1 MSQKLEMALP
11 LQEIKQLRH
20 RPNHAARRPLQ
31 VRLSRADF
39 HSSCKSFFKIEFA
52 SQDITA
58 FGGLELIRRYF
69 RLIELG
75 RTVRSVFARYEV
87 GGDYRAIDMILVI
100 VVLILAGGRRLDH
113 LNYLCEDPLVKR
125 FCGLLRLPRE
135 RSVARW
141 LKRFGH
147 KSLEAW
153 VEINSQIVCAA
164 IEKEKL
170 GRLTLDIDGSVI
182 TTGASVSWAFRGFN
196 PHHRKNPSY
205 YPILAHLA
213 QTGHILRL
221 KNRPGNI
228 HDSKGAVVF
237 LRDLI
242 DDVRIRLGRALPL
255 EFRMDG
261 AFFQQEIIALLDRKA
276 AGYAIKVP
284 FFKWLGLLPLIRDR
298 QRWHRLR
305 GGMGC
310 FELSLNIAAW
320 QRTLRVVVYRKP
332 VHHETKKNYQL
343 DLFDPDDGYFEYSA
357 VGTNLDLSAAALW
370 DFMAGRGAQE
380 KTFAELKGEWALDVV
395 PTHHYGANSAW
406 QQISILGHNLLRN
419 FQLHTL
425 ATPKPRSRKRTYR
438 FFLQSLKTIRFKLI
452 HQPARIVKPQGYQVL
467 RFSVAPPVEQLI
479 KTIDQKLKSAA

>member
-1 MSQKLEMALP
+1 MALP
-11 LQEIKQLRH
+11 LQGIKHLRH
-20 RPNHAARRPLQ
+20 RPNPAARRPLQ

-39 HSSCKSFFKIEFA
+39 HSVCKSFFKIEFA

-58 FGGLELIRRYF
+58 FGGLELIGRYF

-75 RTVRSVFARYEV
+75 RTVRSVFARYDL
-87 GGDYRAIDMILVI
+87 GGDYRAIDMMLVI
-100 VVLILAGGRRLDH
+100 VVFIFVGGRRLDH

-141 LKRFGH
+141 LKRFTH
-147 KSLEAW
+147 KSLQAL

-164 IEKEKL
+164 LEKEKL

-182 TTGASVSWAFRGFN
+182 TTGASVAWAFRGFN
-196 PHHRKNPSY
+196 PHHRKDPSY

-213 QTGHILRL
+213 QTGHILRV
-221 KNRPGNI
+221 KNRPGNV
-228 HDSKGAVVF
+228 HDSKGAVAF
-237 LRDLI
+237 LRALI
-242 DDVRIRLGRALPL
+242 EDVRMRLGKSLPL

-261 AFFQQEIIALLDRKA
+261 AFFQRGIIELLERRK

-284 FFKWLGLLPLIRDR
+284 FFKWLGLLPMIRER
-298 QRWHRLR
+298 QRWQALR
-305 GGMGC
+305 EGMGC
-310 FELSLNIAAW
+310 FELALPIATW
-320 QRTLRVVVYRKP
+320 EKTLRVVIYRKP

-357 VGTNLDLSAAALW
+357 VSTNLTLSAGALW

-425 ATPKPRSRKRTYR
+425 ATPKPRSRKRTYG
-438 FFLQSLKTIRFKLI
+438 FFLQSLKTLRFKLI
-452 HQPARIVKPQGYQVL
+452 HQPARLVKPQGYSVL
-467 RFSVAPPVEQLI
+467 RFSVAPPVQTLI
-479 KTIDQKLKSAA
+479 EMIDQKLKSAA

>member
-1 MSQKLEMALP
+1 
-11 LQEIKQLRH
+11 
-20 RPNHAARRPLQ
+20 
-31 VRLSRADF
+31 VRLSRTDF
-39 HSSCKSFFKIEFA
+39 HSVCKSFSKIEFA

-69 RLIELG
+69 RLIKLH
-75 RTVRSVFARYEV
+75 RRVQAVFAHYGI

-100 VVLILAGGRRLDH
+100 VVLILVGGRRLDH

-141 LKRFGH
+141 LKRFTH
-147 KSLEAW
+147 KSLQAL
-153 VEINSQIVCAA
+153 VELNSQMVCEA

-170 GRLTLDIDGSVI
+170 GRLTLDIDGSVV
-182 TTGASVSWAFRGFN
+182 TAGASVSWAFRGFN
-196 PHHRKNPSY
+196 PHHRKDPSY

-213 QTGHILRL
+213 QTGHILRV
-221 KNRPGNI
+221 KNRPGNV
-228 HDSKGAVVF
+228 HDSKGAVTFV
-237 LRDLI
+237 RDLI
-242 DDVRIRLGRALPL
+242 DDVRMRLGRVLPL

-261 AFFQQEIIALLDRKA
+261 AFFQREIIELLERKG

-284 FFKWLGLLPLIRDR
+284 FFKWLGLLPVIRER
-298 QRWHRLR
+298 QRWQALR
-305 GGMGC
+305 EGMGC
-310 FELSLNIAAW
+310 FDFLLPIAAW
-320 QRTLRVVVYRKP
+320 EKTLRVVVYRKP

-357 VGTNLDLSAAALW
+357 VSTNLTLSAAALW

-419 FQLHTL
+419 FQLQTL
-425 ATPKPRSRKRTYR
+425 AIPKPRSRKRTFR

-452 HQPARIVKPQGYQVL
+452 HQPARIVKPQGYSVL
-467 RFSVAPPVEQLI
+467 RFSVAPPVQTLI
-479 KTIDQKLKSAA
+479 QMIDQKLKSAA

>member
-1 MSQKLEMALP
+1 MALP

-31 VRLSRADF
+31 VRLSRTDF
-39 HSSCKSFFKIEFA
+39 HSVCKSFSRIEFA

-58 FGGLELIRRYF
+58 YGGLELIRRYF
-69 RLIELG
+69 RLIQLG
-75 RTVRSVFARYEV
+75 HTVRSVFARYAV
-87 GGDYRAIDMILVI
+87 GGDYRAIDMILVM

-141 LKRFGH
+141 LKRFTH
-147 KSLEAW
+147 KSLQAW
-153 VEINSQIVCAA
+153 VELNSQIVCEA

-182 TTGASVSWAFRGFN
+182 TTGAKVSWAFRGFN
-196 PHHRKNPSY
+196 PHHRKDPSY

-213 QTGHILRL
+213 QTGHILRV
-221 KNRPGNI
+221 KNRPGNV
-228 HDSKGAVVF
+228 HDSKGAVGFV
-237 LRDLI
+237 RDLI
-242 DDVRIRLGRALPL
+242 DDVRMRLGKSLPL

-261 AFFQQEIIALLDRKA
+261 AFFQREMIDLLERKG

-298 QRWHRLR
+298 QRWQGLR
-305 GGMGC
+305 EGMGC
-310 FELSLNIAAW
+310 FELSLHIAAW
-320 QRTLRVVVYRKP
+320 EKTLRVVVYRKP

-357 VGTNLDLSAAALW
+357 VGTNLTLSAGALW

-406 QQISILGHNLLRN
+406 QQISILGHNLIRN
-419 FQLHTL
+419 FQLQTL
-425 ATPKPRSRKRTYR
+425 ATQKPRTRKRTYL
-438 FFLQSLKTIRFKLI
+438 FFLQSLKTLRFKLI
-452 HQPARIVKPQGYQVL
+452 HQPARIVKPQGYCVL
-467 RFSVAPPVEQLI
+467 RFSVAQPVQTLI
-479 KTIDQKLKSAA
+479 QMIDQKLKSAA

>member
-1 MSQKLEMALP
+1 
-11 LQEIKQLRH
+11 
-20 RPNHAARRPLQ
+20 
-31 VRLSRADF
+31 V
-39 HSSCKSFFKIEFA
+39 CKSFSKIEFA

-58 FGGLELIRRYF
+58 FGGLELIGRYF
-69 RLIELG
+69 RLIELH
-75 RTVRSVFARYEV
+75 RRVQAVFARYGL
-87 GGDYRAIDMILVI
+87 GGDYRAIDMILVM
-100 VVLILAGGRRLDH
+100 VVLILVGGRRLDH

-141 LKRFGH
+141 LKRFTH
-147 KSLEAW
+147 KSLQAL
-153 VEINSQIVCAA
+153 VELNSQMVCEA

-182 TTGASVSWAFRGFN
+182 TTGASVCWAFRGFN
-196 PHHRKNPSY
+196 PHHRKDPSY

-213 QTGHILRL
+213 QTGHILRV
-221 KNRPGNI
+221 KNRPGNV
-228 HDSKGAVVF
+228 HDSKGAVAFV
-237 LRDLI
+237 RDLI
-242 DDVRIRLGRALPL
+242 EDVRMRLGRSLPL

-261 AFFQQEIIALLDRKA
+261 AFFQREIIELLERRR
-276 AGYAIKVP
+276 AGYAIKVL
-284 FFKWLGLLPLIRDR
+284 FFKWLGLLPLIRER
-298 QRWHRLR
+298 QSWQALKE
-305 GGMGC
+305 GMGC
-310 FELSLNIAAW
+310 FEIALSIAAW
-320 QRTLRVVVYRKP
+320 EKTLRVVVYRKP
-332 VHHETKKNYQL
+332 VHHETKKNYQF

-357 VGTNLDLSAAALW
+357 VSTNLALSASALW

-425 ATPKPRSRKRTYR
+425 ATPKPRSRKRTYC

-452 HQPARIVKPQGYQVL
+452 HQPARLVKPQGYSVL
-467 RFSVAPPVEQLI
+467 RFSVAPPVLTLI
-479 KTIDQKLKSAA
+479 QMIDQKLKSAA

>member
-1 MSQKLEMALP
+1 M
-11 LQEIKQLRH
+11 
-20 RPNHAARRPLQ
+20 
-31 VRLSRADF
+31 RLSRTDF
-39 HSSCKSFFKIEFA
+39 HSSCKSVFKIEFA

-69 RLIELG
+69 RLIQLG
-75 RTVRSVFARYEV
+75 RTVRSVFARYDV

-113 LNYLCEDPLVKR
+113 LNYVCEDPLVKR

-147 KSLEAW
+147 KSLEAL
-153 VEINSQIVCAA
+153 VEINSQIVWAA

-213 QTGHILRL
+213 QTGHIVRV
-221 KNRPGNI
+221 KNRPGNV
-228 HDSKGAVVF
+228 HDSKGAVAF

-242 DDVRIRLGRALPL
+242 DDVRMRLGRALPL

-261 AFFQQEIIALLDRKA
+261 AFFQREIICLLDRRG

-284 FFKWLGLLPLIRDR
+284 FFKWLGLLPMIRDR
-298 QRWHRLR
+298 QRWHALR
-305 GGMGC
+305 EGMGC
-310 FELSLNIAAW
+310 FELPIAAW

-357 VGTNLDLSAAALW
+357 VGTNLDLSTAALW

-406 QQISILGHNLLRN
+406 QQISILGHNLIRN
-419 FQLHTL
+419 FQLQTL

-452 HQPARIVKPQGYQVL
+452 HQPARLVKPQGYQVL
-467 RFSVAPPVEQLI
+467 RFSVAPPVQQLI

>member
-1 MSQKLEMALP
+1 M
-11 LQEIKQLRH
+11 
-20 RPNHAARRPLQ
+20 
-31 VRLSRADF
+31 RLSRTDF
-39 HSSCKSFFKIEFA
+39 HCACKSFFKIEFA

-58 FGGLELIRRYF
+58 FGGLELMRRYF
-69 RLIELG
+69 RLIKLG
-75 RTVRSVFARYEV
+75 RTVRSVFARHDL

-100 VVLILAGGRRLDH
+100 VVLILVGGRRLDH

-141 LKRFGH
+141 LKRFTH
-147 KSLEAW
+147 KSLKAL
-153 VEINSQIVCAA
+153 VEINSQIVCEA

-213 QTGHILRL
+213 QTGHILRV
-221 KNRPGNI
+221 KNRPGNV
-228 HDSKGAVVF
+228 HDSKGAVAL

-261 AFFQQEIIALLDRKA
+261 AFFQREIIELLQRTGS
-276 AGYAIKVP
+276 GYAIKVP
-284 FFKWLGLLPLIRDR
+284 FFKWLGLLPIIRER
-298 QRWHRLR
+298 QRWHVLTQ
-305 GGMGC
+305 GMGY

-320 QRTLRVVVYRKP
+320 EKTLRVVVYRKP

-357 VGTNLDLSAAALW
+357 VSTNLTLSAGALW

-419 FQLHTL
+419 FQLQTL
-425 ATPKPRSRKRTYR
+425 ATQKPRSRKRTFR

-452 HQPARIVKPQGYQVL
+452 HQPARIVNPQGYSVL
-467 RFSVAPPVEQLI
+467 RFSVAQPVQQLI
-479 KTIDQKLKSAA
+479 EMIDQKLKSAA